1 MPNRDYWLER
11 FKQLEDAQNQQGI
24 LCYEEIEEQYRQVQK
39 QLEGQIDAWYGRF
52 AANNNITIQEARQ
65 ILRGKDLEEFKW
77 SVQDYIRYG
86 RKNADNGAWEKQL
99 ENASA
104 RYHISRL
111 EALKLQTQ
119 QSLEIMFGNQL
130 DRVDAGMKRIYLDG
144 YYHTAYELQ
153 KGFRIGWDI
162 AGLDQVQIEK
172 VIRKPWAV
180 DGKNFSE
187 RIWGNKAKLISEV
200 HKELT
205 QNIMLGADPQK
216 AIDAIAKKMNTSKY
230 NAGRLVMTEE
240 AYFSSAAQK
249 DCFNDLGV
257 EQYEIVATLDSHT
270 SEICQEMDGKVFPM
284 KDFGPGITA
293 PPFHVFCRSTTV
305 PHFDENFGQV
315 GKRAAR
321 DEKTGKTYY
330 VPADMTYKEWKE
342 SFVEGG
348 DKSGLQEASPDD
360 TIKAQ
365 EKVKQVAEELKV
377 ENFPSSFTE
386 KGELKNTQALV
397 DYVNSLEGA
406 DANVI
411 ALFNRMGKLESIE
424 SNGIPFKIS
433 HAKKHAVSTSTYCKT
448 GEMAD
453 VTLIIPKL
461 QGDDLAGQV
470 NTILHEEMHLMDLY
484 GRQDPIKS
492 DNWFSESRQSLVD
505 TLKNTSSD
513 MSDDVKKLFAEHNA
527 KWEEVSST
535 VCNKYTAQITALND
549 SMKNG
554 TFQGTYIDYRKQYKK
569 LCSLLES
576 EHDYECRNI
585 MGGGIG
591 NLQDIY
597 DALSGGSFSN
607 NHIVKYGH
615 NGSYYNSVESRVRE
629 TIANYA
635 ALSVTRP
642 DLIDL
647 LRADKPELVAELD
660 ATIAELLKKVGD

>member
-162 AGLDQVQIEK
+162 AGLDQAQIEK

-284 KDFGPGITA
+284 KDFEPGITA

-348 DKSGLQEASPDD
+348 DKSGFDVYDQDNINCWTKGEKPDRISPMNDITREWIQKDKNGSVVEKSSYIVGSVNYVVDGQHVVLKPSGQEREIAAVLSERYGKTIEFVPQIMYPQGIQTPDYLIDGERFDLKSPTGRSKDLFYNVVSKKRKQASSFVFDVTDCPLPDD
-360 TIKAQ
+360 
-365 EKVKQVAEELKV
+365 EVRKQVE
-377 ENFPSSFTE
+377 
-386 KGELKNTQALV
+386 AL
-397 DYVNSLEGA
+397 Y
-406 DANVI
+406 
-411 ALFNRMGKLESIE
+411 
-424 SNGIPFKIS
+424 
-433 HAKKHAVSTSTYCKT
+433 
-448 GEMAD
+448 
-453 VTLIIPKL
+453 
-461 QGDDLAGQV
+461 
-470 NTILHEEMHLMDLY
+470 
-484 GRQDPIKS
+484 
-492 DNWFSESRQSLVD
+492 FSRHTRFVD
-505 TLKNTSSD
+505 TI
-513 MSDDVKKLFAEHNA
+513 V
-527 KWEEVSST
+527 
-535 VCNKYTAQITALND
+535 I
-549 SMKNG
+549 MKNG
-554 TFQGTYIDYRKQYKK
+554 EILKVYK
-569 LCSLLES
+569 
-576 EHDYECRNI
+576 R
-585 MGGGIG
+585 
-591 NLQDIY
+591 Q
-597 DALSGGSFSN
+597 
-607 NHIVKYGH
+607 
-615 NGSYYNSVESRVRE
+615 
-629 TIANYA
+629 
-635 ALSVTRP
+635 
-642 DLIDL
+642 
-647 LRADKPELVAELD
+647 
-660 ATIAELLKKVGD
+660 